1 MIYNQLFLCPFFSG
15 EGNRIARMKAEAR
28 KRKEEFERMQHL
40 NLLMKKG
47 RPEALQEMFIVWT
60 GERSAVISLSMVMY
74 CSVIFERIDP

>member
-1 MIYNQLFLCPFFSG
+1 
-15 EGNRIARMKAEAR
+15 MKAEAR